1 MRILTLFFLAIFFS
15 CSQPTAQKEQT
26 IAWQN
31 QLDKV
36 MEVHDE
42 VMPFTAEIVKLNKR
56 LKNFQSTHPNLS
68 KEVIDQL
75 EDIQNQLTTAEEGM
89 WDWMHGFVQPSNG
102 DDVKKA
108 NLYLSNEQ
116 IKIQTVSENMKSS
129 MKAAK
134 QIISKLNIQ

>member
-56 LKNFQSTHPNLS
+56 LKNFQSTIL
-68 KEVIDQL
+68 IYR
-75 EDIQNQLTTAEEGM
+75 
-89 WDWMHGFVQPSNG
+89 
-102 DDVKKA
+102 KK
-108 NLYLSNEQ
+108 
-116 IKIQTVSENMKSS
+116 
-129 MKAAK
+129 
-134 QIISKLNIQ
+134 